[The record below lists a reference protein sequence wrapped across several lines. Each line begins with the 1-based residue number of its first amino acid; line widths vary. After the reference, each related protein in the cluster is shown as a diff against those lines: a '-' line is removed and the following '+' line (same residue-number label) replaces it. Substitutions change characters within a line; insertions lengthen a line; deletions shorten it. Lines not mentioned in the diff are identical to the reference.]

1 MEQNLSLYRIF
12 YTVAGAGN
20 ISKAARELYISQPAI
35 SKAIGKLEDSLSTT
49 LFLRNSRGVTLT
61 PEGRILYEH
70 VSAAFETLS
79 RGEEELL
86 RIQELGIGHIRLGV
100 STTLCKYILLP
111 HLKDFIA
118 ENPHIK
124 ITVENQ
130 ASAQTLS
137 MLEQQQ
143 IDIGLIARPKNLK
156 NIRFHSVV
164 EIQDT
169 FVCTPSYLE
178 NLRLR
183 EGSDA
188 SLFESGTVML
198 LNQNNMTRQHIDRY
212 LTEQQIE
219 IPHPME
225 ISTMDLLIEFAR
237 IGLGIG
243 CCIRECV
250 QQDLDAGHLVE
261 IPVPGLIPKRLIG
274 LALPASPAPL
284 QATEKFL
291 DFMKASAALQR

>member
-35 SKAIGKLEDSLSTT
+35 SKAISKLEDSLSTA
-49 LFLRNSRGVTLT
+49 LFLRSSRGVTLT

-70 VSAAFETLS
+70 VSSAFETLH

-111 HLKDFIA
+111 RLKEFIA

-143 IDIGLIARPKNLK
+143 IDIGLIAQPKNLK
-156 NIRFHSVV
+156 NIRFFPLM
-164 EIQDT
+164 EIQDS
-169 FVCTPSYLE
+169 FVCAPSYLD
-178 NLRLR
+178 NLKLR
-183 EGSDA
+183 EGERTN
-188 SLFESGTVML
+188 LFESATIML
-198 LNQNNMTRQHIDRY
+198 LDQKNMTRQHIDRY

-219 IPHPME
+219 ILHPME
-225 ISTMDLLIEFAR
+225 ISTMDLPIEFAR

-250 QQDLDAGHLVE
+250 QQDLESGRLTE
-261 IPVPGLIPKRLIG
+261 IPLDVQIPRRTIG
-274 LALPASPAPL
+274 LAIPSAPAPL
-284 QATEKFL
+284 RATEKFL
-291 DFMKASAALQR
+291 NFMRQPDISQ

>member
-1 MEQNLSLYRIF
+1 MEQNLSLYSIF

>member
-1 MEQNLSLYRIF
+1 M
-12 YTVAGAGN
+12 
-20 ISKAARELYISQPAI
+20 
-35 SKAIGKLEDSLSTT
+35 
-49 LFLRNSRGVTLT
+49 
-61 PEGRILYEH
+61 
-70 VSAAFETLS
+70 
-79 RGEEELL
+79 
-86 RIQELGIGHIRLGV
+86 
-100 STTLCKYILLP
+100 
-111 HLKDFIA
+111 
-118 ENPHIK
+118 
-124 ITVENQ
+124 ENQ

>member
-118 ENPHIK
+118 EKDVYKRQVQSNLPFSTI
-124 ITVENQ
+124 IASEN
-130 ASAQTLS
+130 AIFISGISKSFNSVL
-137 MLEQQQ
+137 LEF
-143 IDIGLIARPKNLK
+143 RSLK
-156 NIRFHSVV
+156 TSN
-164 EIQDT
+164 
-169 FVCTPSYLE
+169 
-178 NLRLR
+178 
-183 EGSDA
+183 G
-188 SLFESGTVML
+188 
-198 LNQNNMTRQHIDRY
+198 
-212 LTEQQIE
+212 
-219 IPHPME
+219 IP
-225 ISTMDLLIEFAR
+225 L
-237 IGLGIG
+237 
-243 CCIRECV
+243 
-250 QQDLDAGHLVE
+250 
-261 IPVPGLIPKRLIG
+261 
-274 LALPASPAPL
+274 
-284 QATEKFL
+284 
-291 DFMKASAALQR
+291 

>member
-137 MLEQQQ
+137 MLELQQ

-291 DFMKASAALQR
+291 EFMKASAALQR

>member
-212 LTEQQIE
+212 LTEQLIE

-291 DFMKASAALQR
+291 EFMKASAALQR